1 MFCAGERRSSSLE
14 EEEGLLPLED
24 EDHLQSAEEDLRLL
38 EEYLLRTST
47 VKVSHKSFKTVSG
60 KHPH

>member
-14 EEEGLLPLED
+14 EEALLPLED